1 MQIQISNHDG
11 TPIYLQIVRQ
21 VGYLSASGRLASG
34 EQLPPVRTLA
44 EQLLVNPN
52 TVARAYRELERSSVV
67 VSRRGAG
74 VFIGDGESPL
84 SGKEKTRILRERIDA
99 LLTEAR
105 QLDVDLE
112 TLLQMTREQ
121 DTSFDQRE
129 GTEP

>member
-1 MQIQISNHDG
+1 MQIRISNHDG

-21 VGYLSASGRLASG
+21 IGYLSASGRLAAG
-34 EQLPPVRTLA
+34 DRLPPVRTLA

-52 TVARAYRELERSSVV
+52 TVARAYRELEQAGVV

-84 SGKEKTRILRERIDA
+84 SRKEKARILRERIDA

-112 TLLQMTREQ
+112 TLLQMMRVQNE
-121 DTSFDQRE
+121 SFDQQKGA
-129 GTEP
+129 GT